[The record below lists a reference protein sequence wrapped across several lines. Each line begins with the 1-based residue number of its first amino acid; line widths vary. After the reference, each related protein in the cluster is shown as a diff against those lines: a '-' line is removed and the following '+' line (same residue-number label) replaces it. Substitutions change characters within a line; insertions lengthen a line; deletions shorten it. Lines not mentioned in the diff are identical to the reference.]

1 MLDIV
6 TKKQMPGDNVEMRE
20 LTARICRDYLHGA
33 WKRVTANNIGFKH
46 ISGGLSNLLYHV
58 SLPEDL
64 LPSPTASSK
73 HQRHPQEPKEVLIR
87 VYGQTHGEG
96 ALEALITESVVFT
109 LLSER
114 GLGPK
119 LHGIFPGGRIEQY
132 IDARPLLTKELAH
145 PKLSGRIAQKM
156 AAIHSMEVPLHK
168 EPDWLWNTIDRWLR
182 TCESKS
188 FKEAPQKVRDL
199 LEVHDLKNERDW
211 LKRRLETE
219 NSPVVFCHNDMQE
232 GNILISRDA
241 DMEKEDE
248 EPEIVIID
256 FEYCSYNYRSFDI
269 ANHFIEWAY
278 DYTEPSHPFYKE
290 DWTNYPT
297 EQQRMDFIRA
307 YLDEAGSRENPKK
320 VMREVEVFS
329 LASHLFWSVWGLIN
343 ADTSQ
348 IPFGYWEYAYSRLS
362 SYFQLKQR
370 LNGGNTQLKRKMDE
384 LSV

>member
-6 TKKQMPGDNVEMRE
+6 TKKQMPGDNMEMRE
-20 LTARICRDYLHGA
+20 LTARICRDYLYGA

-145 PKLSGRIAQKM
+145 PKLSARIAQKM
-156 AAIHSMEVPLHK
+156 AAIHSMEK
-168 EPDWLWNTIDRWLR
+168 
-182 TCESKS
+182 
-188 FKEAPQKVRDL
+188 
-199 LEVHDLKNERDW
+199 
-211 LKRRLETE
+211 
-219 NSPVVFCHNDMQE
+219 
-232 GNILISRDA
+232 
-241 DMEKEDE
+241 
-248 EPEIVIID
+248 
-256 FEYCSYNYRSFDI
+256 
-269 ANHFIEWAY
+269 
-278 DYTEPSHPFYKE
+278 
-290 DWTNYPT
+290 
-297 EQQRMDFIRA
+297 
-307 YLDEAGSRENPKK
+307 
-320 VMREVEVFS
+320 
-329 LASHLFWSVWGLIN
+329 
-343 ADTSQ
+343 
-348 IPFGYWEYAYSRLS
+348 
-362 SYFQLKQR
+362 
-370 LNGGNTQLKRKMDE
+370 
-384 LSV
+384 